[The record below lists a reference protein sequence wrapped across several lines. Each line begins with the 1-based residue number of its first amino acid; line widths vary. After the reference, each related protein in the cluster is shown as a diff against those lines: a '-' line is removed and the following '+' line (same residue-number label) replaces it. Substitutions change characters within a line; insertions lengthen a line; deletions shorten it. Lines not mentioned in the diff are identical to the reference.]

1 MPPGEYYHFGVEEG
15 ILCYSNEFLRGLLVI
30 VLDIGAD
37 GFQFTKSG
45 KRTGW
50 PIIGYIVGSGS
61 DPFIIGLY
69 VGDEKPKSVD
79 DFMRPLCQE
88 LDKIKSGWH

>member
-1 MPPGEYYHFGVEEG
+1 M
-15 ILCYSNEFLRGLLVI
+15 GL
-30 VLDIGAD
+30 
-37 GFQFTKSG
+37 FTKSG

-50 PIIGYIVGSGS
+50 PIIGYIVGSGT

-69 VGDEKPKSVD
+69 VSDEKPKSVD

-88 LDKIKSGWH
+88 QLRERVVLKL